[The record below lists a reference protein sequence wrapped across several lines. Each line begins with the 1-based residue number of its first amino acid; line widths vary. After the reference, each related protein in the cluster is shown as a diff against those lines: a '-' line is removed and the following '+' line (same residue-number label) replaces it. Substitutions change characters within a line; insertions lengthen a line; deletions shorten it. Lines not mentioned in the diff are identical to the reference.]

1 MAWSITRKATD
12 EDREKL
18 EKRAKA
24 FAKRHDL
31 SDEMYLDSWVEQVE
45 SEIEMFCQPD
55 QWEHNQL
62 EGKRMGRLWKRIAN
76 RAIGDDGI
84 AYGHVGHSVD

>member
-18 EKRAKA
+18 EARAKA
-24 FAKRHDL
+24 FVKRHNL
-31 SDEMYLDSWVEQVE
+31 SDDIYLDSWVEQVQGSISWLLQGDGDE
-45 SEIEMFCQPD
+45 LD
-55 QWEHNQL
+55 NL
-62 EGKRMGRLWKRIAN
+62 DGKRLERLWKRIAN

-84 AYGHVGHSVD
+84 AHGYVGHDAE